1 MQDWRN
7 AFEILIY
14 AVWGLCL
21 WQAIRDRRPYITI
34 FLGATAFGLLV
45 EHLGASPRG
54 AGAQPCSIIQTPDD
68 PVKYCYG
75 VFMWMPFGVPICIGL
90 AWGVILNT
98 VIRITSKLRDIRW
111 VLRPFFAA
119 SLGICLDAVMDP
131 VASNF
136 VAMDKGQA
144 VCKGP
149 GLEMWFWTDD
159 LRTVYTS
166 YPDGAAT
173 LPLSD
178 ISLYTVVDK
187 LPYCHDLVA
196 QGRLSVLEHGQH
208 YHLFDV
214 PLTNFFGWWFVIFL
228 FTFGAQIIMWL
239 AARRWGRAGVRF
251 VPPLPQRGDPPGVS
265 RGPLWREILCIV
277 ASILLGAAVT
287 WVVMKYVNEVYL
299 KDSKLLALTFVTLML
314 LPGPLAFVWYL
325 PRLKRNQ
332 PLDLTV
338 VACLLLF
345 MVFFLPPLWLYN
357 MDDQYPLLVF
367 FAPIMVAITA
377 ILFSWPYRT
386 QLRRWL
392 FGLAGWRQRGVLSDD
407 FLAPG

>member
-1 MQDWRN
+1 MQGWRN

-14 AVWGLCL
+14 LLWGMCL
-21 WQAIRDRRPYITI
+21 WQAIRERRPYITI

-45 EHLGASPRG
+45 EHLGASPR
-54 AGAQPCSIIQTPDD
+54 AASEFPCSITQTADD

-75 VFMWMPFGVPICIGL
+75 EFMWMPFGVPICIGL

-98 VIRITSKLRDIRW
+98 VIRVASKLREIRW
-111 VLRPFFAA
+111 VMRPFFAA

-136 VAMDKGQA
+136 VALDKGQA
-144 VCKGP
+144 LCKGP

-159 LRTVYTS
+159 LRKVYKPFDPET
-166 YPDGAAT
+166 T
-173 LPLSD
+173 QQLSD
-178 ISLYTVVDK
+178 PSLYTVVDK
-187 LPYCHDLVA
+187 LPYCHSL
-196 QGRLSVLEHGQH
+196 GLIPLEEGQH

-214 PLTNFFGWWFVIFL
+214 PLTNFFGWWFVIFV
-228 FTFGAQIIMWL
+228 FTFGAQLIMWL
-239 AARRWGRAGVRF
+239 AARRWGRAGVQF
-251 VPPLPQRGDPPGVS
+251 VPELPKRSDPPGVS
-265 RGPLWREILCIV
+265 RGPLWREILCV
-277 ASILLGAAVT
+277 VVSILLGAGLT
-287 WVVMKYVNEVYL
+287 WAVMKYYVNEAYL
-299 KDSKLLALTFVTLML
+299 ENSRLLALSYVTMML

-332 PLDLTV
+332 PIDLTV

-345 MVFFLPPLWLYN
+345 MGFFLPPLWWYD

-367 FAPIMVAITA
+367 FAPIMVALSV

-386 QLRRWL
+386 HLRRWL
-392 FGLAGWRQRGVLSDD
+392 FGLFGWRQRGVLSDD